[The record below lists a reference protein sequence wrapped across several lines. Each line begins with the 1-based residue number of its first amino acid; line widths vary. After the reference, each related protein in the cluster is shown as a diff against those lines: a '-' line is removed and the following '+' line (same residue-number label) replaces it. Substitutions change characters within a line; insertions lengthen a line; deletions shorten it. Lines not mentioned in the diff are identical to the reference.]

1 LSSFLTRGP
10 SPLSGGILWM
20 LLGVALFAMNDA
32 LGKWLVAEY
41 VVGQILA
48 IRSFAALLVLA
59 PVVWRA
65 GVAAL
70 RLEEPL
76 WHAVRIALV
85 VAEVALF
92 YWSVRDLPLAD
103 VMAIY
108 LASPLFVAAFSAAF
122 LGERVGRRRLAAIL
136 VGFAGVVVV
145 LRPSAAIVSL
155 PALAALGGSLVY
167 ALMML
172 ITRRL
177 RATPG
182 LALITTQTAGVGLAG
197 LATLPFGWSA
207 PAGFDLAL
215 IGLLGIVA
223 MLGHFSVNRAV
234 ALSPASVVVP
244 FQYTSIL
251 WGIALGLAIWGDRPQ
266 PLALIGAAL
275 IVASGLVL
283 LREERAGAAAAA
295 PALPAPPQRGRRTS

>member
-1 LSSFLTRGP
+1 
-10 SPLSGGILWM
+10 M
-20 LLGVALFAMNDA
+20 LLGVALFAVNDA

-41 VVGQILA
+41 AVGQILA
-48 IRSFAALLVLA
+48 IRSLAALLVLA
-59 PVVWRA
+59 PAVWGA
-65 GVAAL
+65 GGWRAL
-70 RLEEPL
+70 RLREPG

-85 VAEVALF
+85 VAEVACF
-92 YWSVRDLPLAD
+92 YWAVRDLPLAD

-122 LGERVGRRRLAAIL
+122 LGERVGKRRLAAIL

-197 LATLPFGWSA
+197 LATLPFGWS
-207 PAGFDLAL
+207 PPSGLDLAL

-251 WGIALGLAIWGDRPQ
+251 WGIALGLAVWGDHPT
-266 PLALIGAAL
+266 PAALLGAAL

-283 LREERAGAAAAA
+283 LRGERVAAA
-295 PALPAPPQRGRRTS
+295 PLPSAAAPPEPGRRNS

>member
-1 LSSFLTRGP
+1 
-10 SPLSGGILWM
+10 M
-20 LLGVALFAMNDA
+20 LLGVALFAVNDA

-41 VVGQILA
+41 AVGQILA
-48 IRSFAALLVLA
+48 IRSLAALLALA
-59 PVVWRA
+59 PAVWGA
-65 GVAAL
+65 GGLRAL
-70 RLEEPL
+70 RLREPG

-85 VAEVALF
+85 VAEVACF
-92 YWSVRDLPLAD
+92 YWAVRGLPLAD

-122 LGERVGRRRLAAIL
+122 LGERVGGRRLAAIL
-136 VGFAGVVVV
+136 VGFLGVLVV
-145 LRPSAAIVSL
+145 LRPSAATVSA
-155 PALAALGGSLVY
+155 PAVVALAGSLIY
-167 ALMML
+167 AAMML

-177 RATPG
+177 RDASG
-182 LALITTQTAGVGLAG
+182 LALITTQTAGVALGG

-234 ALSPASVVVP
+234 TLSPAASVVP

-251 WGIALGLAIWGDRPQ
+251 WGIALGLAVWGDRPA
-266 PLALIGAAL
+266 PAALLGAAM

-283 LREERAGAAAAA
+283 LRGERAAALAPSAAA
-295 PALPAPPQRGRRTS
+295 PPQPGRRTR

>member
-1 LSSFLTRGP
+1 
-10 SPLSGGILWM
+10 M
-20 LLGVALFAMNDA
+20 LLGVALFAVNDA

-41 VVGQILA
+41 AVGQILA
-48 IRSFAALLVLA
+48 IRSLAALLALA
-59 PVVWRA
+59 PAVWGA
-65 GVAAL
+65 GGLRAL
-70 RLEEPL
+70 RLREPG

-85 VAEVALF
+85 VAEVACF
-92 YWSVRDLPLAD
+92 YWAVRDLPLAD

-122 LGERVGRRRLAAIL
+122 LGEQVGRRRLAAIL
-136 VGFAGVVVV
+136 VGFLGVLVV
-145 LRPSAAIVSL
+145 LRPSAATVSA
-155 PALAALGGSLVY
+155 PAVVALAGSLIY
-167 ALMML
+167 AAMML

-177 RATPG
+177 RDASG
-182 LALITTQTAGVGLAG
+182 LALITTQTAGVALGG
-197 LATLPFGWSA
+197 FATLPFGWSV

-234 ALSPASVVVP
+234 ALSPAASVVP

-251 WGIALGLAIWGDRPQ
+251 WGIALGLAVWGDRPA
-266 PLALIGAAL
+266 PAALLGAAM

-283 LREERAGAAAAA
+283 LRGERAAALAPSAAA
-295 PALPAPPQRGRRTS
+295 PPQPGRRTR